1 LFVQTSLDSTLQ
13 FGTHCAPTAF
23 ARQGISQQISKEYTM
38 RTLMTALSV
47 AAIAAAALATPAMAR
62 PDTSYGYGPGPETA
76 EVIGGA
82 AVGTAVGVGAYEGW
96 YGSSVAAAEV
106 GATAGT
112 AAVAG
117 GVAGVGTIALID
129 AVTQPCRGFAAVF
142 GLNHGACVNGEYVGY
157 APRRGHR

>member
-1 LFVQTSLDSTLQ
+1 
-13 FGTHCAPTAF
+13 
-23 ARQGISQQISKEYTM
+23 M
-38 RTLMTALSV
+38 RKLMTALSV
-47 AAIAAAALATPAMAR
+47 AAIGAAALATPAMAR
-62 PDTSYGYGPGPETA
+62 PDMPYGPGPETA
-76 EVIGGA
+76 EVVGGA

-96 YGSSVAAAEV
+96 YGSSVAAAEI

-117 GVAGVGTIALID
+117 GVAGVGTIALLD

-142 GLNHGACVNGEYVGY
+142 GLNHGACVDGEYVGY